1 MPILGRSRSPGH
13 FSTKNHTAK
22 YWQNDAIS
30 LQHNNVGMK
39 KQLQQKIQKQTLKDE
54 KLRQMEISGAEAVVQ
69 SLTDEG
75 FNVKG
80 EFGENRVSLDFT
92 LSSGKIISL
101 QVDYTSITTSRD
113 NIVKLIR
120 QLDR

>member
-1 MPILGRSRSPGH
+1 
-13 FSTKNHTAK
+13 
-22 YWQNDAIS
+22 
-30 LQHNNVGMK
+30 MK

-54 KLRQMEISGAEAVVQ
+54 KLRQMEISGAEAVLQ

-80 EFGENRVSLDFT
+80 EFGEHRVSLEFT

-101 QVDYTSITTSRD
+101 QVDYTSITTGRD